1 MAQTRRTA
9 RAVEAEGKRDGGK
22 RRRSG
27 VWFPVSHYLSTH
39 LLAESVYSL
48 LLTGQERAEEQG
60 RQGERM
66 NGKGWGTRGMRKD
79 SRIFVFVC
87 LSVYVRSI
95 EVLICVCV
103 CGLCLSVFREC
114 CSHSLSLIMIRNEKR
129 SVKLKGLTGRPLH

>member
-48 LLTGQERAEEQG
+48 LLCWAGEG
-60 RQGERM
+60 R
-66 NGKGWGTRGMRKD
+66 GTRETGGED
-79 SRIFVFVC
+79 
-87 LSVYVRSI
+87 
-95 EVLICVCV
+95 E
-103 CGLCLSVFREC
+103 RER
-114 CSHSLSLIMIRNEKR
+114 LGNERNEE
-129 SVKLKGLTGRPLH
+129 G